1 MKTSCRLFFGLIKI
15 WETTT
20 IQNLILFWNSQAES
34 ISLVNMML
42 WSWKLKSLERT
53 ELVDLKE
60 YYVMYGILGYP
71 WVSSQMEIYLIKTI
85 RLNFKLRAEIQQLK
99 MRQIPFQGSLWK
111 YSEIIKKFQLEGDK
125 LNKAF
130 DWKSHLDE
138 WQKRYVQMN
147 RRHSQFPTFDSAKTA
162 KTFSK

>member
-1 MKTSCRLFFGLIKI
+1 MVLSGSTKRDKLISYKEKKTWYVRKLVMLRLRCDRQYLLFLIYVRAYKESINAWYLCSFQWKLRVVCFLVWLIKI

-71 WVSSQMEIYLIKTI
+71 WVSSQMEIYLIKT
-85 RLNFKLRAEIQQLK
+85 
-99 MRQIPFQGSLWK
+99 S
-111 YSEIIKKFQLEGDK
+111 
-125 LNKAF
+125 
-130 DWKSHLDE
+130 
-138 WQKRYVQMN
+138 
-147 RRHSQFPTFDSAKTA
+147 
-162 KTFSK
+162 